1 MAEANVTLAGDD
13 LRIEFPGQAV
23 LILSDFAAMAEQGT
37 SPLMLFADGSVI
49 AGDILLTALT
59 AELPEVAAGAAGA
72 SGGAGEYRDDMGNL
86 IDGVDRLGAQDPDP
100 FAREVELVLDDE
112 QTFLAPSIGI
122 VDPDNPDAA
131 LANIRL
137 PEGDV
142 ALWGIKISDAPGG
155 STITLALSDGTA
167 KLGEDYTLD
176 NFVYKFAGQDQW
188 TSVTGPIV
196 IPAGDSLLLVKT
208 NTVADDAPEP
218 DEFFYLTATLTAPG
232 GASYS
237 ASATATIY
245 DEPIDAAVTFSIAAN
260 VDSISEDLQEAATF
274 TVSRTGGTL
283 AEGNLATVT
292 IAGSGSATGGTD
304 YSPALASA
312 IATAAAAT
320 PGVSFNAETGV
331 LTFTGAANSLSFTV
345 TAVDDNTVEGTE
357 TIVATLSN
365 AGVTYGTASI
375 TTPSDTVDITE
386 LDAAVTFSVTT
397 TSEIT
402 GNDTPTQQATISEF
416 STADDMATFTISKG
430 GDSLLGDNTATVTIS
445 LSGTAKDA
453 DFTGMSGTDYG
464 DILLAIKGAAEA
476 AGLTVTNVT
485 ATSLDVTWGAGD
497 PDSFYV
503 NLTAFNDNLVEGSEN
518 LTLSLSGQSV
528 LMGSASLVSGQEIAT
543 INIED
548 YDPRILDGVMK
559 TNTNVQ
565 NQFITMTFAE
575 VQNPLHAAAKI
586 YDLSLQG
593 QQGSVVQ
600 DVGFNI
606 DPSKHYNVALEASA
620 GTKAIV
626 TELTL
631 EGVVIQG
638 SGNAQLEIN
647 NTAATNS
654 TSTAITA
661 VIDPQDSAI
670 QAKTVSIDGDAGSN
684 TLTDTTPGTF
694 TYLFGADG
702 ADTLNGSSG
711 QEILNGGGGLDTLN
725 GGGGND
731 ILVFDS
737 QNNDVIRGGDG
748 FDLLRID
755 DGALYLSQK
764 GSALPGN
771 LLGPA
776 DNFIVNLSGKN
787 IQGIE
792 GILITEEAGASKLG
806 TDPNDD
812 VGTTIILN
820 AQDVLDYTNGDTIDD
835 NLLYILG
842 SPGDVVQLGG
852 ATWEFVGTLP
862 ADTQGQAFT
871 HWTAQIGGE
880 TANVYVET
888 EVQVQTI

>member
-1 MAEANVTLAGDD
+1 MIMATETNPASLASQTVILAVPAPGQTVTVQVLPNQVIEVPFDIAEANVTVAGDD

-23 LILSDFAAMAEQGT
+23 LILTDFAAMAEQGT
-37 SPLMLFADGSVI
+37 SPLMIFADGSVI

-86 IDGVDRLGAQDPDP
+86 IDTIDRLGVQDPDP
-100 FAREVELVLDDE
+100 FAREVALVLEDE
-112 QTFLAPSIGI
+112 QLLIAPSIDI
-122 VDPDNPDAA
+122 VDPDNPDAG

-167 KLGEDYTLD
+167 ELGKDYTLD
-176 NFVYKFAGQDQW
+176 NFVYRFAGQDGDW
-188 TSVTGPIV
+188 IKITGPIA
-196 IPAGDSLLLVKT
+196 IPEGDSLLLVKT
-208 NTVADDAPEP
+208 DTIKDNVFEG
-218 DEFFYLTATLTAPG
+218 DETFILRATLTAQG
-232 GASYS
+232 TDYT
-237 ASATATIY
+237 ASAVATIY
-245 DEPIDAAVTFSIAAN
+245 DDNPPAFSIN
-260 VDSISEDLQEAATF
+260 DVTVSEADGTITF
-274 TVSRTGGTL
+274 TVTKTG
-283 AEGNLATVT
+283 AT
-292 IAGSGSATGGTD
+292 
-304 YSPALASA
+304 ALASSVDYSVA
-312 IATAAAAT
+312 
-320 PGVSFNAETGV
+320 P
-331 LTFTGAANSLSFTV
+331 NS
-345 TAVDDNTVEGTE
+345 
-357 TIVATLSN
+357 
-365 AGVTYGTASI
+365 
-375 TTPSDTVDITE
+375 
-386 LDAAVTFSVTT
+386 AVTPDDYTAG
-397 TSEIT
+397 TS
-402 GNDTPTQQATISEF
+402 P
-416 STADDMATFTISKG
+416 
-430 GDSLLGDNTATVTIS
+430 
-445 LSGTAKDA
+445 LSGTLT
-453 DFTGMSGTDYG
+453 F
-464 DILLAIKGAAEA
+464 A
-476 AGLTVTNVT
+476 AGETTKTITLNITNDMVYEPT
-485 ATSLDVTWGAGD
+485 ET
-497 PDSFYV
+497 FYV
-503 NLTAFNDNLVEGSEN
+503 NLSNAV
-518 LTLSLSGQSV
+518 
-528 LMGSASLVSGQEIAT
+528 AAT
-543 INIED
+543 IADDQGIGTITDNDAPE
-548 YDPRILDGVMK
+548 PRILDGVMK

-575 VQNPLHAAAKI
+575 VQEPLHAAAKI

-606 DPSKHYNVALEASA
+606 DPNKHYNVALEASA

-661 VIDPQDSAI
+661 VIDPETPPAL
-670 QAKTVSIDGDAGSN
+670 QAKTVSIDGDAGNNNLS
-684 TLTDTTPGTF
+684 DTTPGTF

-702 ADTLNGSSG
+702 ADTLTGSSG
-711 QEILNGGGGLDTLN
+711 QEILNGGGGIDTLN

-731 ILVFDS
+731 ILVYDS

-748 FDLLRID
+748 FDLLRVD
-755 DGALYLSQK
+755 DGALYLSQQ
-764 GSALPGN
+764 GSSLPGN

-776 DNFIVNLSGKN
+776 DNVVINLSGKN

-792 GILITEEAGASKLG
+792 GILITEEAGASTLG

-862 ADTQGQAFT
+862 ADSQGQAFS
-871 HWTAQIGGE
+871 HWTAQIGSE